1 MTAQK
6 RITYFDIA
14 KGLMILGLLVSHFSI
29 VKTHLGMKYD
39 LRYLDMFITTYSGF
53 FMQCFFFITGF
64 CSSFTIDA
72 KKFFTKLFRQLL
84 LPLCFFDVINQILFF
99 CGVNF
104 ACNVFSPP
112 LYLTSMWF
120 VRALILAKI
129 IVWTIRKIS
138 KSDYILL
145 VVTFALLVVGGALN
159 ELHIFTKDTEFF
171 CYCHGML
178 ASFFVALGNYF
189 KRHRHLYDFF
199 MKYGWVVY
207 VAVLFIRYV
216 SKTTIFQSFDANIN
230 FGLSQIVPMLIL
242 TVSGLFACLMLAK
255 IIGNNRTIEFFGR
268 NSLVVYCTHIIPLFY
283 ISKFVYHNLNIACE
297 FNGTNYLL
305 FLTVFVLTS
314 AVMAFFIILL
324 TKTPLRI
331 CIGK

>member
-1 MTAQK
+1 M
-6 RITYFDIA
+6 
-14 KGLMILGLLVSHFSI
+14 
-29 VKTHLGMKYD
+29 
-39 LRYLDMFITTYSGF
+39 
-53 FMQCFFFITGF
+53 FFF
-64 CSSFTIDA
+64 
-72 KKFFTKLFRQLL
+72 
-84 LPLCFFDVINQILFF
+84 
-99 CGVNF
+99 GVYF
-104 ACNVFSPP
+104 ACNVFSLP
-112 LYLTSMWF
+112 LYLTSLWF

-305 FLTVFVLTS
+305 FLIVFVLTS

>member
-1 MTAQK
+1 
-6 RITYFDIA
+6 
-14 KGLMILGLLVSHFSI
+14 
-29 VKTHLGMKYD
+29 
-39 LRYLDMFITTYSGF
+39 
-53 FMQCFFFITGF
+53 
-64 CSSFTIDA
+64 
-72 KKFFTKLFRQLL
+72 
-84 LPLCFFDVINQILFF
+84 
-99 CGVNF
+99 
-104 ACNVFSPP
+104 
-112 LYLTSMWF
+112 
-120 VRALILAKI
+120 
-129 IVWTIRKIS
+129 
-138 KSDYILL
+138 
-145 VVTFALLVVGGALN
+145 
-159 ELHIFTKDTEFF
+159 
-171 CYCHGML
+171 ML

-305 FLTVFVLTS
+305 FLIVFVLTS
-314 AVMAFFIILL
+314 AVMVFFIILL